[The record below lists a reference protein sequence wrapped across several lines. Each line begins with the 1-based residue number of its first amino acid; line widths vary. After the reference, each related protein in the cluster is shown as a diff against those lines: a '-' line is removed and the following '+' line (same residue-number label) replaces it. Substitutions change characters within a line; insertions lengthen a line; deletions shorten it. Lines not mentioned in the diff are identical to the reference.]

1 MPLSKLVFKPGI
13 NRDQTNYASEG
24 GWYECDKVRFRSGFP
39 EKIGGWLQ
47 YNTTDML
54 GICRS
59 LFNWIATDGN
69 NLLSAATNK
78 KVYVESG
85 TLLFDITPVR
95 MVYTNFGVS
104 GVSATASVGTV
115 NAVMGNPVTG
125 FSATGN
131 VGNVSVY
138 TPSTVN
144 GVSNTVYIG
153 VVGVTT
159 T

>member
-24 GWYECDKVRFRSGFP
+24 GWYECDKIRFRSGFP

-47 YNTTDML
+47 YNTTNMV

-59 LFNWIATDGN
+59 LFNWITSDGT

-95 MVYTNFGVS
+95 MIYTVFDIS
-104 GVSATASVGTV
+104 GVSATGSVGTV
-115 NAVMGNPVTG
+115 NPVMGIPV
-125 FSATGN
+125 FSVIATAS
-131 VGNVSVY
+131 VGNV
-138 TPSTVN
+138 TVQ
-144 GVSNTVYIG
+144 
-153 VVGVTT
+153 TT
-159 T
+159 